1 MNTEKKFEI
10 FGRKFIVFTYIGNPI
25 THDSKDKLKACQ
37 FDKNETNLGKIYF
50 SKDTTLN
57 CRVG

>member
-1 MNTEKKFEI
+1 MMNTEKKFEI
-10 FGRKFIVFTYIGNPI
+10 FGRKFVFTYIGNPI
-25 THDSKDKLKACQ
+25 THDSKDKLKPCQ

-57 CRVG
+57 RRVG